1 MEKRVICKKQII
13 ITNILAILVASLL
26 AIFSKTLLPS
36 ALNVKD
42 FNSVFVKLLGF
53 EIVASLYFILIY
65 THSAIVIQL
74 FGKNAKLSNIQIGMR
89 FGICFGLI
97 FLLGMQE
104 VVVKASPFSEW
115 GFDYVIYEF
124 FMGIGEAI
132 VALVLCIIIAKCT
145 IEDKKHDNYLKENST
160 YNRVVMVGLIALT
173 FTIERIMAYKT
184 GIISSDIATFPI
196 PCYGWTILF
205 GITLGCC
212 YDLLLPIFCEDKN
225 LVSQSFKLVVITIGL
240 SWIIFNSFIGWIIDG
255 AMIQVLIRIGL
266 DVVVFFI
273 TVLIGTRY
281 IRKMKK

>member
-1 MEKRVICKKQII
+1 METKVISKKQII
-13 ITNILAILVASLL
+13 ITNISAILLASLL
-26 AIFSKTLLPS
+26 AILSKALLPS
-36 ALNVKD
+36 AVNIED

-53 EIVASLYFILIY
+53 QIVASLYFITIY
-65 THSAIVIQL
+65 AHSAIVTQL
-74 FGKNAKLSNIQIGMR
+74 FGKNAKLSSMQIGMR

-104 VVVKASPFSEW
+104 VVVNASPFSEW
-115 GFDYVIYEF
+115 GFDYVIYQF

-132 VALVLCIIIAKCT
+132 VALVLCIIIAKYA
-145 IEDKKHDNYLKENST
+145 IENKKQDKYLKEHRID
-160 YNRVVMVGLIALT
+160 NRVLMVGFITLT

-184 GIISSDIATFPI
+184 GVISSDIATFPI

-212 YDLLLPIFCEDKN
+212 YIILLPIFCSDKN
-225 LVSQSFKLVVITIGL
+225 TVSQSFKLAVITLGL

-255 AMIQVLIRIGL
+255 AMIQVLIRSGL

-273 TVLIGTRY
+273 TILIGTKY
-281 IRKMKK
+281 IIKIKM